1 MKNPK
6 YKVGDE
12 VYCYRKE
19 SKSWT
24 GFDFNGI
31 ITNIAN
37 TGTDESPDYEY
48 HITNAPRFFGATC
61 LIWEDEIKRL
71 AGNWYYKP
79 EALEEIEPPEPSIEE
94 NPQYKEDKLKF
105 LSLLQ
110 TKKIKTRHE
119 EYIQG

>member
-1 MKNPK
+1 MKIEDIHVGQQYRVKLDAKKITDKINPNFWGAVPLSMQGQLITIQDK
-6 YKVGDE
+6 MSSKVN
-12 VYCYRKE
+12 
-19 SKSWT
+19 S
-24 GFDFNGI
+24 
-31 ITNIAN
+31 
-37 TGTDESPDYEY
+37 
-48 HITNAPRFFGATC
+48 
-61 LIWEDEIKRL
+61 
-71 AGNWYYKP
+71 GNWYYKP